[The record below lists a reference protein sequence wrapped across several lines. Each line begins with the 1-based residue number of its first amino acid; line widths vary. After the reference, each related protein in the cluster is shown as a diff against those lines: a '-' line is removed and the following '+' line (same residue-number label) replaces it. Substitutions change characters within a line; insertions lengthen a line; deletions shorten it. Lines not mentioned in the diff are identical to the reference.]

1 MLNFKTI
8 LAGSVA
14 ALIAGTALTPAM
26 AAPGFSGKSGKQMSS
41 RFFETYDT
49 NNDGVVTTAD
59 IETKRKADFSKA
71 DTAGD
76 GMITLEEWK
85 VFAAERAAERG
96 NDRTVRMFQRFDANG
111 DGQVTREDFL
121 AQAERMTARMDKMK
135 ERMGKRM
142 ANMRDGKGPNG
153 EGMQG
158 MTSRGD
164 GPRDGK
170 QGMAGRSD
178 GPRKQG
184 MMAGKHHGGKGMR
197 GEMMRGMFA
206 QVDLDSDGKISK
218 EELGKLADKLFA
230 NGPLDLDGFRAVT
243 AEFKEPMYVRS
254 FQRLD
259 TNGDLTINFDE
270 FMAPATKMIQRMD
283 RNHDGVITKAD
294 FQKMKK
300 EGRKGHKGQ
309 KGGRGGAQDQGQG
322 QGQRG

>member
-26 AAPGFSGKSGKQMSS
+26 AAPGFGGKSGKQMS

-49 NNDGVVTTAD
+49 NNNGVVTTAD
-59 IETKRKADFSKA
+59 IEAKRKADFTKA
-71 DTAGD
+71 NTSGD

-96 NDRTVRMFQRFDANG
+96 NDRTVRMFQRFDTNG
-111 DGQVTREDFL
+111 DGQITRDEFL
-121 AQAERMTARMDKMK
+121 AQAERMTARMDGMQQ
-135 ERMGKRM
+135 RM
-142 ANMRDGKGPNG
+142 AKMREGKGPIG
-153 EGMQG
+153 ESMQG
-158 MTSRGD
+158 MAGRGD

-170 QGMAGRSD
+170 QGKGGWND
-178 GPRKQG
+178 GPRKQA
-184 MMAGKHHGGKGMR
+184 MMGGNHRGKGMR
-197 GEMMRGMFA
+197 GGMMRGIFA
-206 QVDLDSDGKISK
+206 QVDLDSDGKIST

-230 NGPLDLDGFRAVT
+230 NGPLDLDGFKAAT

-259 TNGDLTINFDE
+259 KNGDLTITMDE
-270 FMAPATKMIQRMD
+270 FMAPAQKLMQRLD

-294 FQKMKK
+294 FAKMKRD
-300 EGRKGHKGQ
+300 GRKGYQGH
-309 KGGRGGAQDQGQG
+309 KGGRGGE
-322 QGQRG
+322 GQRQGPRAQ